1 MKPSLQPGMD
11 ATTTFVVTAAMA
23 PGHLSMVVLS
33 TPDMIRQIEGVCA
46 GLAAP
51 HLDENETTVGTH
63 VCVSH
68 VGAAFEHETVT
79 VRVNVK
85 SIDGRRITFDTE
97 VLSPRGS
104 VSTGTHERAVIR
116 TDRFKT

>member
-1 MKPSLQPGMD
+1 MQAKASV
-11 ATTTFVVTAAMA
+11 VVTAEMA
-23 PGHLSMVVLS
+23 PGHLSTVVLS

-46 GLAAP
+46 GLAAI

-68 VGAAFEHETVT
+68 TGAAFEGETVT
-79 VRVNVK
+79 IDVRVDK
-85 SIDGRRITFDTE
+85 IDGRRITFYED
-97 VLSPRGS
+97 VSSPRGS
-104 VSTGTHERAVIR
+104 ISTGTHERAVIR